1 MGGLLRPLCVF
12 SWFLHLPSGM
22 DGGWGIQTVRGAVME
37 FFGCQLALILFEEED
52 DRQSLKRNS
61 IEWRTALGQ
70 TNQRKL
76 IRGNIL
82 RGKELDT
89 LSMLGM
95 GHSNLNSSW
104 PMPGTR
110 SHIVSLHHARN
121 MQKEGK
127 NWWDSHID
135 RENTHKKTYI
145 VQKNINFLGETG
157 WDGWFKQKMRKNK
170 D

>member
-1 MGGLLRPLCVF
+1 MGGLLRPLCVLLIF
-12 SWFLHLPSGM
+12 AFAFWN
-22 DGGWGIQTVRGAVME
+22 GWRLGNSKSEGVVME
-37 FFGCQLALILFEEED
+37 LFGCQLALILEEED
-52 DRQSLKRNS
+52 DCQSLKGNS

-70 TNQRKL
+70 RNQRKL

-127 NWWDSHID
+127 NWWDSDID
-135 RENTHKKTYI
+135 QEHTHKKTYI
-145 VQKNINFLGETG
+145 AEKTFLGETG
-157 WDGWFKQKMRKNK
+157 RDSRLRWKLRKNK

>member
-22 DGGWGIQTVRGAVME
+22 DGGWGIQWVRGAVME
-37 FFGCQLALILFEEED
+37 LFGCQLALILIEEED
-52 DRQSLKRNS
+52 DCQSLKGNG

-70 TNQRKL
+70 RNQRKL

-127 NWWDSHID
+127 NWWDSDID
-135 RENTHKKTYI
+135 QEHTHQKTRI
-145 VQKNINFLGETG
+145 AEKTIHFLGEAG
-157 WDGWFKQKMRKNK
+157 RDGRFK
-170 D
+170 